1 MAHRSVLLA
10 FGTFSSPIEGVFR
23 WMYLDKKKFPTTA
36 IGYIINTVEM
46 VTALPWRLPN
56 GELAPKAQVIAEW
69 RALQARPELA
79 DYRASSHVVE
89 AATTV
94 RLLDADVAAI
104 VQSRLLAIEARM
116 RHFFAGWGDFPA
128 DAQLGLLS
136 LGWALGSDFETGYPK
151 LTHAANTGDWET
163 CARECAISTQD
174 NPGIIARNAQN
185 VLLFHNAHAV
195 SELHLDPETL
205 HWPARAP
212 TVDPSIHYD
221 AAQAMCLAPF
231 PATSVAFSSS
241 SAEAQ

>member
-1 MAHRSVLLA
+1 MAHRSVYLA
-10 FGTFSSPIEGVFR
+10 FGTFSSPIEGAFR
-23 WMYLDKKKFPTTA
+23 WMYLDKKRLVTTA
-36 IGYIINTVEM
+36 IGYLINTLEM
-46 VTALPWRLPN
+46 ALALPWRLPS
-56 GELAPKAQVIAEW
+56 GELASKAQVESEW
-69 RALQARPELA
+69 KAIQLRPELA

-89 AATTV
+89 SATTV
-94 RLLDADVAAI
+94 RLLDSDVAAI
-104 VQSRLLAIEARM
+104 VQARLLAIEARM
-116 RHFFAGWGDFPA
+116 RHFFAGWSDFPA

-136 LGWALGSDFETGYPK
+136 QGWALGSDFELGYPK
-151 LTHAANTGDWET
+151 LTHAANAGDWEA

-205 HWPARAP
+205 YWPARAP

-231 PATSVAFSSS
+231 PATPVAFSSTI
-241 SAEAQ
+241 EAT